1 MSTFSPN
8 RERIFN
14 DLSAL
19 VSFNSPH
26 SVPELADQH
35 AAAADWVAAALA
47 ERGLEV
53 ERHATVDKADA
64 IIGRRHVSDDAPTV
78 LLYSHYDVVP
88 AGDPVAWTAD
98 PFTLTERDGRWY
110 GRGAADCKGNV
121 AMHLEALRLID
132 ATDGPTANLIVL
144 VEGSEELGGGGLE
157 KLIQEK
163 PSLFEADVIL
173 IADSG
178 NVAVGTPTLTTALR
192 GGAQLK
198 ITVETLRGAI
208 HSGTFGGPAPDPVA
222 ALIRTLDSLRDA
234 SGHTTIDG
242 LSDALTAT
250 WPGQPYDAEAFRAD
264 AGVLDG
270 VSLLGGV
277 ESGAA
282 GAASAGVASAGAPGV
297 ADLVWARPAVTI
309 IGFTSTPVSKAVNA
323 IVPRAEAQ
331 LNLRVPAGMDPAA
344 AAEALKQHLIAHT
357 PWGAKVS
364 VEIFDINN
372 GFATDPSQPAIALL
386 GECLQ
391 EAYQETAGSDPTVTA
406 PTDLVTVGS
415 GGSIPLTATLQEH
428 FPNAAIAMYGVED
441 NQAGIHSVDESVHPY
456 EIERIAV
463 AEAKF
468 LQRVASL

>member
-1 MSTFSPN
+1 MSTFEPN

-14 DLSAL
+14 DLSSL

-26 SVPELADQH
+26 SVPDLADQH

-88 AGDPVAWTAD
+88 AGDPAAWTAD

-132 ATDGPTANLIVL
+132 EAGGPQANLIVL

-157 KLIQEK
+157 KLIQDK
-163 PSLFEADVIL
+163 PSLFEADIIL

-178 NVAVGTPTLTTALR
+178 NVTVGTPTLTTALR

-198 ITVETLRGAI
+198 VTVETLRGAI

-234 SGHTTIDG
+234 SGRTTIDG
-242 LSDALTAT
+242 LGDALTAT
-250 WPGQPYDAEAFRAD
+250 WPGQPYDADAFRND

-270 VSLLGGV
+270 VSLMGDI
-277 ESGAA
+277 ESEAPSENAA
-282 GAASAGVASAGAPGV
+282 
-297 ADLVWARPAVTI
+297 DMVWARPAVTI
-309 IGFTSTPVSKAVNA
+309 IGFTSTPVSEAVNA

-344 AAEALKQHLIAHT
+344 AAEALKQHLINHT
-357 PWGAKVS
+357 PWGAKVN
-364 VEIFDINN
+364 VEIFDINH
-372 GFATDPSQPAIALL
+372 GFSTDPSRPAIALL

-391 EAYQETAGSDPTVTA
+391 EAYQEAAGSDPAVTA
-406 PTDLVTVGS
+406 STDLVTVGS

-428 FPNAAIAMYGVED
+428 FPDAAIAMYGVED
-441 NQAGIHSVDESVHPY
+441 NNAGIHSVDESVHPY
-456 EIERIAV
+456 EIERVAV

>member
-1 MSTFSPN
+1 MSTFEPN

-35 AAAADWVAAALA
+35 GAAADWVANALA

-53 ERHATVDKADA
+53 ERHATVDNADA
-64 IIGRRHVSDDAPTV
+64 IIARKQVSDDAPTV

-88 AGDPVAWTAD
+88 AGDPAAWTAD

-132 ATDGPTANLIVL
+132 EAGGTDANLLVL

-157 KLIQEK
+157 KLIEEK
-163 PSLFEADVIL
+163 PELFAADIIL

-178 NVAVGTPTLTTALR
+178 NVTVGTPTLTTALR

-198 ITVETLRGAI
+198 VTVETLRGAI

-222 ALIRTLDSLRDA
+222 ALIRTLDSLRDDT
-234 SGHTTIDG
+234 GRTTIDG
-242 LSDALTAT
+242 LDDALSAT
-250 WPGQPYDAEAFRAD
+250 WPGQPYDSDAFRKD

-270 VSLLGGV
+270 VSLMGDIDNGG
-277 ESGAA
+277 ENAA
-282 GAASAGVASAGAPGV
+282 
-297 ADLVWARPAVTI
+297 DMVWARPAVTV
-309 IGFTSTPVSKAVNA
+309 IGFTSTPVSEAVNA
-323 IVPRAEAQ
+323 IIPRAEAQ

-344 AAEALKQHLIAHT
+344 AAEALKKHIIDHT
-357 PWGAKVS
+357 PWGAKVE
-364 VEIFDINN
+364 VEIFDINP
-372 GFATDPSQPAIALL
+372 GFSTDPSRPAIALL
-386 GECLQ
+386 GECLE
-391 EAYQETAGSDPTVTA
+391 EAYKEAPTSPSADSNITAA
-406 PTDLVTVGS
+406 PAGVSTDLVSVGS
-415 GGSIPLTATLQEH
+415 GGSIPLTAKLQEH
-428 FPNAAIAMYGVED
+428 FPDAAIAMYGVED
-441 NQAGIHSVDESVHPY
+441 NNAGIHSVDESVHPF
-456 EIERIAV
+456 EIERVAV

>member
-1 MSTFSPN
+1 MSTFTPN

-53 ERHATVDKADA
+53 ERHATIDKADA

-88 AGDPVAWTAD
+88 AGEPAAWTAD

-132 ATDGPTANLIVL
+132 EAGGPQANLIVL

-157 KLIQEK
+157 KLIQEQ
-163 PSLFEADVIL
+163 PGLFEADVIL

-250 WPGQPYDAEAFRAD
+250 WTGQPYDAAAFRAD

-277 ESGAA
+277 ESGTA
-282 GAASAGVASAGAPGV
+282 GSPGV
-297 ADLVWARPAVTI
+297 ADMVWARPALTI
-309 IGFTSTPVSKAVNA
+309 IGFTSTPVSEAVNA

-331 LNLRVPAGMDPAA
+331 LNLRVPADMDPAA
-344 AAEALKQHLIAHT
+344 AAEALKQHLISHT

-364 VEIFDINN
+364 VEIFDINH
-372 GFATDPSQPAIALL
+372 GFATDPSRPAIALL

-391 EAYQETAGSDPTVTA
+391 ESYEEGAGSDPTVTT

-428 FPNAAIAMYGVED
+428 FPDATIAMYGVED
-441 NQAGIHSVDESVHPY
+441 NLAGIHSVDESVHPY
-456 EIERIAV
+456 EIERVAV

>member
-1 MSTFSPN
+1 MSTFEPN

-26 SVPELADQH
+26 SVPEFANQH
-35 AAAADWVAAALA
+35 AAAADWVANALS

-53 ERHATVDKADA
+53 ERHATVDNADA
-64 IIGRRHVSDDAPTV
+64 IIARKHVSDDAPTV

-88 AGDPVAWTAD
+88 AGDASAWTAD

-132 ATDGPTANLIVL
+132 DAGGTDANLVVL

-157 KLIQEK
+157 KLIEEQPE
-163 PSLFEADVIL
+163 LFAADIIL

-178 NVAVGTPTLTTALR
+178 NVTVGTPTLTTALR

-198 ITVETLRGAI
+198 VTVETLRGAI

-222 ALIRTLDSLRDA
+222 ALIRTLDSLRDET
-234 SGHTTIDG
+234 GRTTIDG
-242 LSDALTAT
+242 LDDALSAT
-250 WPGQPYDAEAFRAD
+250 WSGQPYDTDAFRND

-270 VSLLGGV
+270 VSLMGDIDNGG
-277 ESGAA
+277 ENAA
-282 GAASAGVASAGAPGV
+282 
-297 ADLVWARPAVTI
+297 DMVWARPAVTI
-309 IGFTSTPVSKAVNA
+309 IGFTSTPVDQAVNA
-323 IVPRAEAQ
+323 IIPGAEAQ
-331 LNLRVPAGMDPAA
+331 LNLRVPAGMDPAT
-344 AAEALKQHLIAHT
+344 AAEALKKHLIEHT
-357 PWGAKVS
+357 PWGAKVE
-364 VEIFDINN
+364 VEIFDINH
-372 GFATDPSQPAIALL
+372 GFSTDPSQPAIALL

-391 EAYQETAGSDPTVTA
+391 EAYKEAAGSDPAVTA
-406 PTDLVTVGS
+406 STDLVSVGS
-415 GGSIPLTATLQEH
+415 GGSIPLTATLQKH
-428 FPNAAIAMYGVED
+428 YPDAAIAMYGVED
-441 NQAGIHSVDESVHPY
+441 NNAGIHSIDESVHPY
-456 EIERIAV
+456 EIERVAV

-468 LQRVASL
+468 LQRVTKL

>member
-1 MSTFSPN
+1 MSTFEPN

-35 AAAADWVAAALA
+35 AGAADWVASALA

-53 ERHATVDKADA
+53 ERHATVDNADA
-64 IIGRRHVSDDAPTV
+64 IIARKYVSDDAPTV

-88 AGDPVAWTAD
+88 AGDPAAWTAD

-132 ATDGPTANLIVL
+132 EAGGTDANLVVL

-157 KLIQEK
+157 KLIEEK
-163 PSLFEADVIL
+163 PELFAADIIL

-198 ITVETLRGAI
+198 VTVETLRSAI

-234 SGHTTIDG
+234 SGRTTIDG
-242 LSDALTAT
+242 LDDALTAT
-250 WPGQPYDAEAFRAD
+250 WPGEPYTADAFRKD

-270 VSLLGGV
+270 VSLMGDIDNGG
-277 ESGAA
+277 EN
-282 GAASAGVASAGAPGV
+282 AS
-297 ADLVWARPAVTI
+297 DMVWARPAVTV
-309 IGFTSTPVSKAVNA
+309 IGFTSTPVTEAVNA
-323 IVPRAEAQ
+323 IIPRAEAQ

-344 AAEALKQHLIAHT
+344 AAEALKKHIIDHT
-357 PWGAKVS
+357 PWGAKVY
-364 VEIFDINN
+364 VEIFDINH
-372 GFATDPSQPAIALL
+372 GFSTDPSRPAIALL
-386 GECLQ
+386 GECLEESYK
-391 EAYQETAGSDPTVTA
+391 EAPASAAPAGVPN
-406 PTDLVTVGS
+406 DLVTVGS
-415 GGSIPLTATLQEH
+415 GGSIPLTATLQKH
-428 FPNAAIAMYGVED
+428 FPDAAIAMYGVED
-441 NQAGIHSVDESVHPY
+441 NNAGIHSVDESVHPF
-456 EIERIAV
+456 EIERVAV

-468 LQRVASL
+468 LQRVTSL

>member
-132 ATDGPTANLIVL
+132 ATGDPTANLIVL

-163 PSLFEADVIL
+163 PALFEADVIL

-198 ITVETLRGAI
+198 VTVETLRGAI

-222 ALIRTLDSLRDA
+222 ALIRTLDSLRDT

-277 ESGAA
+277 ESGAS
-282 GAASAGVASAGAPGV
+282 GAPSAGAPGV

-468 LQRVASL
+468 LQRVASLKG